1 VAENILTAA
10 EAATVL
16 RTEETDQNMLDLLP
30 QVDAYI
36 ANATGRSWEADDPV
50 RPEAK
55 AAARMLLV
63 MWFENPAMLGNGS
76 VLTFGLT
83 AMLVQLE
90 AVALALA
97 EAEAAEAEA

>member
-1 VAENILTAA
+1 MANILLAA

-16 RTEETDQNMLDLLP
+16 RTESTDQNMLDLLP

-36 ANATGRSWEADDPV
+36 ANATGRKWEEDNPI

-63 MWFENPAMLGNGS
+63 MWHENPAMLGSGS
-76 VLTFGLT
+76 ALNFGLT
-83 AMLVQLE
+83 AVLVQLE
-90 AVALALA
+90 AIALGETA
-97 EAEAAEAEA
+97 EAGL

>member
-1 VAENILTAA
+1 MANILLPA

-16 RTEETDQNMLDLLP
+16 RTEATDQNMLDLLP

-36 ANATGRSWEADDPV
+36 ANATGRNWESDDSI

-76 VLTFGLT
+76 VLSFGLT
-83 AMLVQLE
+83 AALVQLE
-90 AVALALA
+90 ALALELA